1 LRSFL
6 EREADVN
13 ILPGMTDRIG
23 EATRPPPGTSHM
35 TNMPFTR
42 QARHVEQRFTER
54 KPYERFPAW
63 ILPGSEAILP
73 KKSADLN
80 LLDDETDLSGNFHYK
95 ANYDPSRELLVQTA
109 PSSDDQMIQV
119 EAESEARA
127 QVRTELRQKL
137 RAFLERDSKYPFDK
151 FPATILP
158 GSSAIMPKASA
169 KIDLYDGQMTDDWH
183 QNHRSTYNPRTH
195 AYDNWSLVQT
205 EAEDD
210 GEITV

>member
-1 LRSFL
+1 
-6 EREADVN
+6 
-13 ILPGMTDRIG
+13 MTDRIG

-42 QARHVEQRFTER
+42 EARHVEQRFTER
-54 KPYERFPAW
+54 KPFERFPAW

-73 KKSADLN
+73 KKSAPLN
-80 LLDDETDLSGNFHYK
+80 LLDDEMDTDGNFHYK

-109 PSSDDQMIQV
+109 APSSDEQMVQV

-127 QVRTELRQKL
+127 QVRSELRQQL
-137 RAFLERDSKYPFDK
+137 RSFLERDFKYPYDK

-195 AYDNWSLVQT
+195 SYDNWSLVQT
-205 EAEDD
+205 GAEDD

>member
-1 LRSFL
+1 
-6 EREADVN
+6 
-13 ILPGMTDRIG
+13 MTDRVG

-54 KPYERFPAW
+54 RPYERFPAW

-73 KKSADLN
+73 KKSAPLN
-80 LLDDETDLSGNFHYK
+80 LLDDETDLTGNFHYM
-95 ANYDPSRELLVQTA
+95 ANYNPNRELLVQMPDTED
-109 PSSDDQMIQV
+109 SMIQV
-119 EAESEARA
+119 DAESEARA
-127 QVRTELRQKL
+127 QVRSDLRQKL
-137 RAFLERDSKYPFDK
+137 RAFLQIDMKYPYDK

-158 GSSAIMPKASA
+158 GSEPIMPKASG

-195 AYDNWSLVQT
+195 SYDNWSLVQT

-210 GEITV
+210 GEITVQEARIQAA